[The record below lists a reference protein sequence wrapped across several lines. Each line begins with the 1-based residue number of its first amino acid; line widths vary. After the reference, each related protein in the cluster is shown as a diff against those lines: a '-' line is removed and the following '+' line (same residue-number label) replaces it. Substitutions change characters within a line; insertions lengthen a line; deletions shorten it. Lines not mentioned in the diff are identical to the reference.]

1 MRLPAMTEG
10 KAVAGGVV
18 IAALC
23 VFSTAVPARAAGSAV
38 ILQYHH
44 FGSDTPAST
53 SVTMEQFRVH
63 LDYLKSNGFAVW
75 PVEKIVAHVRK
86 GQQLPDKC
94 VGITI
99 DDAYVSVYERA
110 FPLLREN
117 AYPFTVFVT
126 TEGVDKG
133 FDSYMTWDR
142 MREMQSGGA
151 AFAAHGHSHDYLVRR
166 PAGET
171 EAAWA
176 ERAKEDIARSVERLQ
191 EELGSPAAL
200 FAYPY
205 GEYDTALR
213 EIVAGLG
220 LVGFG
225 QQSGAMWKGSDFTAL
240 PRFPMAG
247 GYADM
252 AQFEVKAGSLP
263 LPVVSAVPD
272 DPVLP
277 PGDSPPVLR
286 LVLEPGDYERETL
299 ACFDAGGERIEAVWT
314 DPEGLVLDVAA
325 RGPLPVGRSK
335 YTCTARHRSENRYFW
350 YSHLWIR
357 GSRP

>member
-1 MRLPAMTEG
+1 MRRPAIAAG
-10 KAVAGGVV
+10 KAAAGGIVVAG
-18 IAALC
+18 LC
-23 VFSTAVPARAAGSAV
+23 FLSTAAPVRAAGSAV

-44 FGSDTPAST
+44 FGSDTPAAT
-53 SVTMEQFRVH
+53 SVTMEQFRSH
-63 LDYLKSNGFAVW
+63 LDHLKSGGFAVW
-75 PVEKIVAHVRK
+75 PVERIVAHLRQ
-86 GQQLPDKC
+86 GEPLPDRC

-99 DDAYVSVYERA
+99 DDAYTSVSERA

-117 AYPFTVFVT
+117 GYPFTVFVT

-133 FDSYMTWDR
+133 FDRYMTWDR
-142 MREMQSGGA
+142 MRVMQSGGA
-151 AFAAHGHSHDYLVRR
+151 AFADHGHRHDYLVRR
-166 PAGET
+166 RAGET
-171 EAAWA
+171 EGEWT
-176 ERAKEDIARSVERLQ
+176 ERVKEDIGLSVKRLG
-191 EELGSPAAL
+191 EELGSSPAL

-213 EIVAGLG
+213 EIVASLG

-225 QQSGAMWKGSDFTAL
+225 QQSGALWRGSDFTAL

-252 AQFEVKAGSLP
+252 AQFAVKAASLP

-286 LVLEPGDYERETL
+286 LKLEPGDYERETL
-299 ACFDAGGERIEAVWT
+299 ACYGAGGVKIDASWT
-314 DPEGLVLDVAA
+314 GPEGLTLEVAA
-325 RGPLPVGRSK
+325 REPLPAGRSK
-335 YTCTARHRSENRYFW
+335 YTCTARHRSENRYYW

-357 GSRP
+357 GSRR